1 MKSLNITELKAI
13 NGGEVN
19 DARRNGEK
27 IGNLLREANKPAVD
41 FENFFTFKRLNLNT
55 LIMLNGQ

>member
-27 IGNLLREANKPAVD
+27 IGKLLREVREAKNPARD
-41 FENFFTFKRLNLNT
+41 LTSLK
-55 LIMLNGQ
+55 G

>member
-1 MKSLNITELKAI
+1 MKTLNITELKKI

-27 IGNLLREANKPAVD
+27 VGNFLRETK
-41 FENFFTFKRLNLNT
+41 NFIKDVSEISPFK
-55 LIMLNGQ
+55 

>member
-41 FENFFTFKRLNLNT
+41 FETFSPLK
-55 LIMLNGQ
+55 G

>member
-1 MKSLNITELKAI
+1 MEELKVKELKAI

-27 IGNLLREANKPAVD
+27 IGKLLREVREAKNPARD
-41 FENFFTFKRLNLNT
+41 LTEIFSLK
-55 LIMLNGQ
+55 G

>member
-27 IGNLLREANKPAVD
+27 IGNFLRKTKDIGIAKDITKIVSPL
-41 FENFFTFKRLNLNT
+41 K
-55 LIMLNGQ
+55 G

>member
-1 MKSLNITELKAI
+1 MKTLNITELKKI

-27 IGNLLREANKPAVD
+27 TGNFARETKNFIKDIGEAISP
-41 FENFFTFKRLNLNT
+41 FK
-55 LIMLNGQ
+55 

>member
-1 MKSLNITELKAI
+1 MKTLNITELKKI

-27 IGNLLREANKPAVD
+27 QA
-41 FENFFTFKRLNLNT
+41 T
-55 LIMLNGQ
+55 LQEKLKFY

>member
-1 MKSLNITELKAI
+1 MKTLNITELKKI

-27 IGNLLREANKPAVD
+27 TGNFLRETN
-41 FENFFTFKRLNLNT
+41 NFFKDIGETISSFSPFKQ
-55 LIMLNGQ
+55 G

>member
-27 IGNLLREANKPAVD
+27 TGNFLREAKTLAGD
-41 FENFFTFKRLNLNT
+41 LIETFSPLK
-55 LIMLNGQ
+55 G

>member
-27 IGNLLREANKPAVD
+27 TGNFARETKNFIKDIGETISPFLPVKQ
-41 FENFFTFKRLNLNT
+41 
-55 LIMLNGQ
+55 G

>member
-1 MKSLNITELKAI
+1 MKTLNITELKEI

-27 IGNLLREANKPAVD
+27 WGNFLRETKNLAGD
-41 FENFFTFKRLNLNT
+41 LIDTFSPLK
-55 LIMLNGQ
+55 G

>member
-1 MKSLNITELKAI
+1 MKTLNITELKKI

-27 IGNLLREANKPAVD
+27 TGNFARETKNLLKILAKLFHHLNKVTKY
-41 FENFFTFKRLNLNT
+41 N
-55 LIMLNGQ
+55 